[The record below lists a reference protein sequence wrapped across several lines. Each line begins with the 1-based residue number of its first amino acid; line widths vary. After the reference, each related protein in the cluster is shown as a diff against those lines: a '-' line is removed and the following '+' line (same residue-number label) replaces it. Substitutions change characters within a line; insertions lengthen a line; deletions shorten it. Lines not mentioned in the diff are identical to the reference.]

1 MEQKVNRIKQY
12 ISIWWR
18 FTIGTTQIAFASRLG
33 ATIFIIGK
41 LLRFL
46 FLFLFIF
53 LLFSRTSSI
62 AGYSLTQM
70 IFFFLTFNIIDTIP
84 QFLWRDVY
92 RFRGQI
98 VNGYFDY
105 TLLKPISPLF
115 KSLFGGSDIFD
126 LFILVLLSIFLY
138 FGFHIIGK
146 VSVQNIAIYLL
157 LLFNACMISLSF
169 HIFVLCL
176 GVVTTE
182 VDNAIMLYRDVTQMG
197 RFPIDIYKEPL
208 RGFLTFIIPVG
219 IMMTF
224 PAKAAMGIFNFQVV
238 IISFIIGITLVFFS
252 IISWRYALRRYASAS
267 N

>member
-1 MEQKVNRIKQY
+1 MEQKVNRITQY
-12 ISIWWR
+12 ILIWWR
-18 FTIGTTQIAFASRLG
+18 FTVGATQIAFASRLG
-33 ATIFIIGK
+33 ASIFIVGK
-41 LLRFL
+41 LLRFV

-62 AGYSLTQM
+62 AGYSLSQM

-115 KSLFGGSDIFD
+115 KSLFGGSDMFD
-126 LFILVLLSIFLY
+126 FFILVMLSIFLY
-138 FGFHIIGK
+138 FSFHSIG
-146 VSVQNIAIYLL
+146 VVAAQSVVIYLL
-157 LLFNACMISLSF
+157 LVVNACMISLAF

-176 GVVTTE
+176 GVLTTE
-182 VDNAIMLYRDVTQMG
+182 VDNAIMLYRDITQMG

-208 RGFLTFIIPVG
+208 RGFLTFVVPVG

-224 PAKAAMGIFNFQVV
+224 PAKAVTGLFSLQLVCL
-238 IISFIIGITLVFFS
+238 SFVIGITLLAVS
-252 IISWRYALRRYASAS
+252 ILCWRYALRHYASAS
-267 N
+267 S